1 MPRKTENKIWADLN
15 TILMLGISYW
25 EIEGWEITRSYQP
38 TKGNVTKPT
47 LLLQLMSTQPVGT
60 AERNLL
66 QLENNLI
73 RRSKLWEQW
82 VFRISAIKNRTPGK
96 PDETTAL
103 DILGSLR
110 DWLNSLEGA
119 EAVRSLGYNS
129 LLVNISPVPDYLT
142 DTEVFEVAPYME
154 LTLFLQ
160 QTHER
165 TTPSA
170 TLGDVII
177 KGV

>member
-1 MPRKTENKIWADLN
+1 MPRKTENQIWADVN

-25 EIEGWEITRSYQP
+25 EIEGWEIVRSFQP
-38 TKGNVTKPT
+38 TKGNVLQPT
-47 LLLQLMSTQPVGT
+47 LLLQLMSSRPVGT
-60 AERNLL
+60 AERTLHT
-66 QLENNLI
+66 LENDLI
-73 RRSKLWEQW
+73 RRSKLWEEW
-82 VFRISAIKNRTPGK
+82 VFRISAIKKRTPGK
-96 PDETTAL
+96 PEETTAL

-119 EAVRSLGYNS
+119 EAVRNLGYNS
-129 LLVNISPVPDYLT
+129 ILVNVSPVPEFLT
-142 DTEVFEVAPYME
+142 DSEVFEVSPYME

-165 TTPSA
+165 TTPTA
-170 TLGDVII
+170 TFGDVII